1 MGRSW
6 PERLRGDRIAM
17 DRFEIRP
24 LSPATVNDFR
34 TRPSQPP
41 EGWCWCVAWEVP
53 TWEGWAERSAAPNR
67 SLLQQLWAQ
76 GEFHGYFLYCDDDAI
91 GPWRL
96 MDQVHQRKKRNPSH
110 VDDVPVESTQLHRC
124 VGRRREMALRRPPDT
139 AAIRFLQ
146 ALRHRRDQLRTR
158 RFLGVVGHHLDGR
171 PVAALLDGTLLHV
184 VLIRPRPKEAVARH
198 ETIVGT
204 RVGRFALACE
214 WRGSV

>member
-34 TRPSQPP
+34 TRLLQPP

-67 SLLQQLWAQ
+67 SLREQLWAQ

-91 GPWRL
+91 GWCRVGPTATWTKWCATRGIEPRTDL
-96 MDQVHQRKKRNPSH
+96 YAFTCFELRAEYRRQGLLHPFIDRVVQDLAARDAPEVVAFPKALEGEVSDGKLWNGPVSVFCQGGFSNHRKGS
-110 VDDVPVESTQLHRC
+110 DYYE
-124 VGRRREMALRRPPDT
+124 
-139 AAIRFLQ
+139 
-146 ALRHRRDQLRTR
+146 TR
-158 RFLGVVGHHLDGR
+158 RSLTGG
-171 PVAALLDGTLLHV
+171 A
-184 VLIRPRPKEAVARH
+184 
-198 ETIVGT
+198 
-204 RVGRFALACE
+204 
-214 WRGSV
+214 RGSAGHGG